1 MITEFCCGA
10 EAPKEVEEEKPH
22 DFEEHTYKIITKCD
36 FCRKVLKGMRK
47 QVGLLMLM
55 FFAFRYLESF
65 TNWCLSKYQVI
76 EFSGIKLKGSIF
88 QQFRIFVA
96 VFVLLSKI

>member
-47 QVGLLMLM
+47 QVGLFILM
-55 FFAFRYLESF
+55 F
-65 TNWCLSKYQVI
+65 
-76 EFSGIKLKGSIF
+76 
-88 QQFRIFVA
+88 
-96 VFVLLSKI
+96 

>member
-22 DFEEHTYKIITKCD
+22 DFEEHTYKKITKCD

-47 QVGLLMLM
+47 QGFRCKKCGLDVHKECMDKVPQ
-55 FFAFRYLESF
+55 
-65 TNWCLSKYQVI
+65 NC
-76 EFSGIKLKGSIF
+76 SG
-88 QQFRIFVA
+88 
-96 VFVLLSKI
+96 

>member
-47 QVGLLMLM
+47 QVGLFMLM
-55 FFAFRYLESF
+55 FFFNLMIS
-65 TNWCLSKYQVI
+65 
-76 EFSGIKLKGSIF
+76 
-88 QQFRIFVA
+88 
-96 VFVLLSKI
+96 

>member
-55 FFAFRYLESF
+55 FFTFQYLESF
-65 TNWCLSKYQVI
+65 TNCT
-76 EFSGIKLKGSIF
+76 GSPKISSY
-88 QQFRIFVA
+88 RIFRDKA
-96 VFVLLSKI
+96 EGFNFPAISNICFRFCHT

>member
-47 QVGLLMLM
+47 QVGLSMLIRVSK
-55 FFAFRYLESF
+55 FFFLNFAILFGPE
-65 TNWCLSKYQVI
+65 
-76 EFSGIKLKGSIF
+76 
-88 QQFRIFVA
+88 
-96 VFVLLSKI
+96 LLNGV

>member
-47 QVGLLMLM
+47 QVGLSMLIRVSQKI
-55 FFAFRYLESF
+55 FYLNFAILFGPE
-65 TNWCLSKYQVI
+65 
-76 EFSGIKLKGSIF
+76 
-88 QQFRIFVA
+88 
-96 VFVLLSKI
+96 LLNGV